1 MFHVRINRHGQ
12 ARRTKKKRTKKYMRI
27 HEDLQIESYIC
38 NHMCI
43 YICMCKSCLNDR
55 AGNSV
60 PFAKTLRPPTEKPWA
75 STPTMDSSLRPGDKV
90 IFGNMKKQI

>member
-1 MFHVRINRHGQ
+1 
-12 ARRTKKKRTKKYMRI
+12 MRI

-38 NHMCI
+38 I
-43 YICMCKSCLNDR
+43 YIHIHIYIHTYIYILYTYVYIYICKSCLNDR

-75 STPTMDSSLRPGDKV
+75 STPTMDSSLRPGD
-90 IFGNMKKQI
+90 IR

>member
-1 MFHVRINRHGQ
+1 
-12 ARRTKKKRTKKYMRI
+12 MRI

-38 NHMCI
+38 NHMYI

>member
-1 MFHVRINRHGQ
+1 
-12 ARRTKKKRTKKYMRI
+12 
-27 HEDLQIESYIC
+27 
-38 NHMCI
+38 
-43 YICMCKSCLNDR
+43 MCKSCLNDR